1 MENINERNKAMFDI
15 LIKISGMIVSLLGT
29 IVKAADLVERLR
41 NQKSNRSDQ
50 SQVAFLSN

>member
-50 SQVAFLSN
+50 S